1 MNNTDKGILKRL
13 ETLQAFVDRQQPAVV
28 TVTLAT
34 GEKITTDPAGMIGL
48 CGQYGLD
55 GIADIQTDSPG
66 YVELCGAMLAVYGG
80 GDIAQH

>member
-1 MNNTDKGILKRL
+1 MDKSILRRL
-13 ETLQAFVDRQQPAVV
+13 ENIQAFADRQQPAVV

-34 GEKITTDPAGMIGL
+34 GEKITTDPVGMIRL

-55 GIADIQTDSPG
+55 RISDIQTDNPG

-80 GDIAQH
+80 GS